1 MSGKYMKCILLQ
13 VLWSVIHALSF
24 LELVW
29 EFNRVSSSVECCTIY
44 QTVSYNVKSFKD
56 IWDHAWIC
64 CILYSFVHASFLA
77 VGLFS
82 ILKDNLHGWQCFHL
96 VSFPCRILLI
106 FFISKQFLKLTLYL
120 AHLMMQK
127 HNTELLV
134 NMVRQQFKRNK
145 HETDPEKIQK
155 MKDE

>member
-1 MSGKYMKCILLQ
+1 M
-13 VLWSVIHALSF
+13 
-24 LELVW
+24 
-29 EFNRVSSSVECCTIY
+29 
-44 QTVSYNVKSFKD
+44 
-56 IWDHAWIC
+56 
-64 CILYSFVHASFLA
+64 
-77 VGLFS
+77 GLFS